1 MHTGILMY
9 IAWIW
14 LVPTGYFFAA
24 YMKPAMPKK
33 GAWFQVSVYVWVC
46 VCMLPQSLSFRFTF
60 TLRWLWFTR
69 QAGLTQGAK
78 QQIYKDVTPVP
89 TLSVIVGPSGSD
101 VDFPCSKPGGV
112 CVNLCCISQQW
123 EPQRTDHFGCKW
135 CACVLLEGRMCSL
148 CRICRHGLLSFP
160 LIMCTGTE
168 PSWDCSYGIWSD
180 CHCPATRQ
188 RKSCWDFIGLHVR
201 IRTCKPIT
209 YIYVHTRLCIRIYN
223 YIYICTYT

>member
-1 MHTGILMY
+1 
-9 IAWIW
+9 
-14 LVPTGYFFAA
+14 
-24 YMKPAMPKK
+24 
-33 GAWFQVSVYVWVC
+33 
-46 VCMLPQSLSFRFTF
+46 MLPQSLSFRFTF

-135 CACVLLEGRMCSL
+135 CAGVLLEGRMCSL
-148 CRICRHGLLSFP
+148 CRIYRHGLLSFP

-188 RKSCWDFIGLHVR
+188 RKSC
-201 IRTCKPIT
+201 
-209 YIYVHTRLCIRIYN
+209 
-223 YIYICTYT
+223 